1 MTSRSKKY
9 NYNIFLD
16 GDLSTNNL
24 NLGISTI
31 FSGSFAAS
39 NNVVT
44 PQNVI
49 GLSFSNSATRSF
61 QCQLSVTMTRSVG
74 GNLYEL
80 FSLEGHQTDIGW
92 NLYPTSL
99 NDITGVVFSITS
111 SGQIQYTS
119 TNVSN
124 FVNCI
129 FRFVVTQIANA
140 GTYSNLSSGTQG
152 TYLLNSIQVLNTT
165 NSILG
170 TTPGALY
177 VLGGST
183 FEKQLVIKTTENAV
197 GLGTGGALSVFGG
210 TSISKDLL
218 IGGNV
223 GIGTSVPTAT
233 LDVNGSI
240 NAGSLYVGGSI
251 SGGAGTASTFA
262 YLTLTATDDAIN
274 LSTGSFVTY
283 GGITIQSPTDAS
295 SVTGGGSFLTDGG
308 ASVGKRLFVG
318 GGVVSASDTNTVGGI
333 ITTGGNVGIGTVTP
347 SAKLDVDGT
356 IRSTNITST
365 NVTTTNIVGTNASIG
380 TVTATTYTGGSMSL
394 SGNLTLAGTLTTVN
408 ITTTNISETNVSA
421 GSITAT
427 NITAGGLTA
436 TNVSAG
442 SITATNVSA
451 GSVTATNITAGGLT
465 ATNVNFTTQT
475 VGVSRVTTSLV
486 AVGDSNTVG
495 SIFTTGGNVG
505 IGTTNPSAQLHLSSP
520 TGLIALRI
528 EGDTLNNLDDGQLQT
543 QLQFRCDGGQ
553 GGINLNTYN
562 YAGGNTN
569 FSIEELR
576 NGSETYNR
584 LYIDN
589 TNLTGYIGIGTTSPS
604 DSLHIRT
611 ATVNANIASVVQ
623 NGSRQ
628 YRYGIRGDTA
638 NSFVIQ
644 DDTAPA
650 IRLVIN
656 TAGNIGIG
664 TTSPASRLH
673 LANSSTAA
681 NIVFEAGS
689 TADGGAANSG
699 WAAINFNGFFNGT
712 EQRINTSKNRWRLV
726 CEQRTTED
734 KMFLETFNGG
744 ATTNLMTFT
753 TAGNIGIGTQSPNSC
768 LTILKNG
775 GTSGTPLLEMV
786 SNDTWGH
793 GVSFRNTSTNGK
805 EYQIYNYGTN
815 GVSPGNLV
823 FLGPTDSIM
832 TLSSN
837 NNVGIGTLTPG
848 YRLDVNGSFRIAPRG
863 YGESSSGIVN
873 GIVLYNSQY
882 NGSGDG
888 TSIVF
893 DHSFG
898 NLGQDR
904 LSSITSICPSGNY
917 GQVTDLVFKTTM
929 SGVSGE
935 RMRIS
940 GNGNVGIGV
949 NSPNYN
955 LEVYGNISSYSGAFY
970 GLDESMHIT
979 TNTEF
984 ELLRTRN
991 GAGIWGKKLTSNNNG
1006 CLLFKTH
1013 SLYNTP
1019 VTRMMITDG
1028 GYIGMGTTSPGS
1040 FLHVKGDIATDVMRI
1055 ENTNSNGFASI
1066 QCKNNVGTFAY
1077 AGIGCSL
1084 VGNLANKFY
1093 LSNNSVT
1100 EVILTND
1107 GKVGINIRDPSYPL
1121 TVVGGVQTGNTVSY
1135 AALYGTYPWQ
1145 NQTAD
1150 YLTSIYGQ
1158 YFIIAGYGFA
1168 SFSDNRIKKN
1178 IIDVD
1183 DASALEV
1190 IRQIQPKRYSY
1201 IDEVKKGTEPVW
1213 GFIAQQVKGVL
1224 DYATST
1230 ITEFVP
1236 NVYDKADVV
1245 KTSDNAILI
1254 TLQSKT
1260 LDLDMTDNATGKI
1273 RLYSFN
1279 QGSQD
1284 KELTVT
1290 IKEMISENSFTIEE
1304 TDVLQDAIECFVW
1317 GQQIKDFNVLNKDA
1331 IFTVSVA
1338 ALQEVDREL
1347 QATRSELA
1355 ETRSQLQDLLARVA
1369 ALENK

>member
-44 PQNVI
+44 PQNVT

-61 QCQLSVTMTRSVG
+61 QCQLSVTMTRNVG

-80 FSLEGHQTDIGW
+80 FSLEGHQTDSGW

-111 SGQIQYTS
+111 NGQVQYTS
-119 TNVSN
+119 TNVNN

-165 NSILG
+165 NSVLG

-177 VLGGST
+177 VLGGGT
-183 FEKQLVIKTTENAV
+183 FEKQMVIKTTENAV
-197 GLGTGGALSVFGG
+197 GLGTGGALSIFGG

-223 GIGTSVPTAT
+223 GIGTTSPTAT

-240 NAGSLYVGGSI
+240 NADSLYVGGSI

-262 YLTLTATDDAIN
+262 YLTLTASDDSIN
-274 LSTGSFVTY
+274 LSTGSLVTY
-283 GGITIQSPTDAS
+283 GGITVQSPTDAT
-295 SVTGGGSFLTDGG
+295 SVTNGGSFLTDGG
-308 ASVGKRLFVG
+308 ASIGKRLFVG
-318 GGVVSASDTNTVGGI
+318 GGVVSVSDTNTVGSI
-333 ITTGGNVGIGTVTP
+333 ITTGGNVGIGTMTP
-347 SAKLDVDGT
+347 SAKLDVNGT
-356 IRSTNITST
+356 IRSTNVVST
-365 NVTTTNIVGTNASIG
+365 NISSG
-380 TVTATTYTGGSMSL
+380 TVTATTYSGGSMSL

-436 TNVSAG
+436 TNITAG
-442 SITATNVSA
+442 SITATNITA
-451 GSVTATNITAGGLT
+451 GGLTATNITAGGLT

-475 VGVSRVTTSLV
+475 VGMSRVTTSLV

-505 IGTTNPSAQLHLSSP
+505 IGTT
-520 TGLIALRI
+520 
-528 EGDTLNNLDDGQLQT
+528 
-543 QLQFRCDGGQ
+543 
-553 GGINLNTYN
+553 
-562 YAGGNTN
+562 
-569 FSIEELR
+569 
-576 NGSETYNR
+576 
-584 LYIDN
+584 
-589 TNLTGYIGIGTTSPS
+589 SPS

-623 NGSRQ
+623 NGTRQ
-628 YRYGIRGDTA
+628 YRFGIRGDTA
-638 NSFVIQ
+638 NSFAIQ

-681 NIVFEAGS
+681 NIIFEAGS
-689 TADGGAANSG
+689 TADNNPLNSG
-699 WAAINFNGFFNGT
+699 WAAINFNGYYDGN
-712 EQRINTSKNRWRLV
+712 ERRINTSKNRWRLV

-753 TAGNIGIGTQSPNSC
+753 TAGNVGIGTQSPNSS

-775 GTSGTPLLEMV
+775 GTSGTSLLEMV
-786 SNDTWGH
+786 SNDTWGQ
-793 GVSFRNTSTNGK
+793 GISFRNTSTNGK

-815 GVSPGNLV
+815 GLSPGNLV

-848 YRLDVNGSFRIAPRG
+848 YRLDVNGSSRIAPRG

-873 GIVLYNSQY
+873 GIVLYNGQY

-917 GQVTDLVFKTTM
+917 GQVTDLIFRTTM

-935 RMRIS
+935 RVRIK
-940 GNGNVGIGV
+940 GNGNIGIGTDAPNTALTVMGTGVFGAFAITPWSNTQLHTVSV
-949 NSPNYN
+949 NGDISGLTMERRGSSACYIVDYN
-955 LEVYGNISSYSGAFY
+955 ANLTLGSEWGGIHFKSGASVAT
-970 GLDESMHIT
+970 GGT
-979 TNTEF
+979 TLMT
-984 ELLRTRN
+984 
-991 GAGIWGKKLTSNNNG
+991 LTSVGNLG
-1006 CLLFKTH
+1006 
-1013 SLYNTP
+1013 
-1019 VTRMMITDG
+1019 I
-1028 GYIGMGTTSPGS
+1028 GTTSPQMA
-1040 FLHVKGDIATDVMRI
+1040 LHVKRNITTDVARI
-1055 ENTNSNGFASI
+1055 ENENASGFATI
-1066 QCKNNVGTFAY
+1066 QYKNNVGTFAY
-1077 AGIGCSL
+1077 AGLGGSSTT
-1084 VGNLANKFY
+1084 NLANKFY
-1093 LSNNSVT
+1093 LSNSSVT

-1121 TVVGGVQTGNTVSY
+1121 TVVGGVQSGNTVSY
-1135 AALYGTYPWQ
+1135 AGWSGMYSWQ

-1158 YFIIAGYGFA
+1158 YFVIAGYGFA

-1183 DASALEV
+1183 DVSALEV

-1230 ITEFVP
+1230 ITEFIP
-1236 NVYDKADVV
+1236 NVYDKADV
-1245 KTSDNAILI
+1245 SRSLDNSILI

-1284 KELTVT
+1284 KEVTVT

-1304 TDVLQDAIECFVW
+1304 TDVLQDATECFVW
-1317 GQQIKDFNVLNKDA
+1317 GQEIKDFNVLNKDA

-1347 QATRSELA
+1347 QEARTELQVTRTELA